1 MDPKQDNPDRIFLEL
16 TVTEMARRAMQLPPG
31 ERYAFIMEE
40 IIEVRVAYEKKHGR
54 HGNILELDRKL
65 QAWAQTLV
73 KLLEKPGGTI
83 GHA

>member
-1 MDPKQDNPDRIFLEL
+1 MDPKQDDQDRLFLEMVVADL
-16 TVTEMARRAMQLPPG
+16 ARRAMQLPPS
-31 ERYAFIMEE
+31 ERYAFIMDE